1 MAAPEGVPLGV
12 VVPEEA
18 AVSVGEEVALAVG
31 VRELAAVA
39 VPLPVALRELAADA
53 EAAALT
59 DCVLEAVGLWER
71 TEEGVP
77 VKVWS
82 DVSVLVAV
90 ALRER
95 VLAAVLVRV
104 LPAVAVLE
112 LVPVSCKRRAAG
124 DAKESNGRRKTKHK
138 GCIALAGLL
147 SCATQAAAYAPNV
160 TAGVA
165 ASAWAAGSAH
175 AHLHRHAWT
184 TCLATSTSPLPQRH
198 PLPPRSHLL
207 PRSRL
212 CLTRSRCRAPRPRP
226 PPLPLAA
233 RRALPPLTTCW
244 AAALRTLR

>member
-1 MAAPEGVPLGV
+1 M

-39 VPLPVALRELAADA
+39 VPLPVALRDLAADA
-53 EAAALT
+53 EAAALA

-82 DVSVLVAV
+82 DVGVLVAV

-112 LVPVSCKRRAAG
+112 LVPVSCRRRAAG
-124 DAKESNGRRKTKHK
+124 DAKESNGRRNKKHK

-147 SCATQAAAYAPNV
+147 YATQ
-160 TAGVA
+160 
-165 ASAWAAGSAH
+165 
-175 AHLHRHAWT
+175 LR
-184 TCLATSTSPLPQRH
+184 LPLPAQTRN
-198 PLPPRSHLL
+198 R
-207 PRSRL
+207 RDRRRRRRRL
-212 CLTRSRCRAPRPRP
+212 EQGASSL
-226 PPLPLAA
+226 
-233 RRALPPLTTCW
+233 
-244 AAALRTLR
+244 ALRKRVARY